1 MTTSAD
7 STTTG
12 PAPTVETQRRVSFLV
27 DGARVTI
34 RRVDE
39 FGGYVPMGIAVS
51 WTVDDRDAF
60 VSDSPER
67 GAVVHRGLQ

>member
-1 MTTSAD
+1 MTTAAG
-7 STTTG
+7 STPNV
-12 PAPTVETQRRVSFLV
+12 PAGETQRRVSFLV

-51 WTVDDRDAF
+51 WTVDDRDAS
-60 VSDSPER
+60 VADTTER
-67 GAVVHRGLQ
+67 GAVVRRGSQ